1 MAKLEKESLTFGVQR
16 NGESYSSYL
25 DNQDKELDKLVKK
38 SLTLPKG
45 EIKGGVFKVQIADGY
60 AYYLVTKVRPLTVQH
75 IHVGDAWRIPEAHI
89 RGVLTKLTSFSSLK
103 VRSFFITCSKTRNRS
118 IYKGAISLPFFFLY
132 NISHLW

>member
-89 RGVLTKLTSFSSLK
+89 RGLNKADIVQ
-103 VRSFFITCSKTRNRS
+103 
-118 IYKGAISLPFFFLY
+118 FLEGEKFLH
-132 NISHLW
+132 NLFKNKK